1 MKPWKKPPTSTTNPG
16 FRPLGRSEWVEFG
29 RLPLSYAGLGI
40 SHLGEGHWKD
50 SQAETEIFPGMCWGG
65 SLHLAGPHQLGG
77 RQRPGWSLGVGFY
90 ITIWKSMAGYV
101 YLVGGL
107 EHEFYC
113 SIYWEFHHPN
123 WRTHIFQR
131 GWNHQPDIYICIYIY
146 ISGLSVWLIGT
157 LVVHLTLAFPT
168 WIQQLRP
175 QRKAS
180 MCLVEKNNMI
190 IM

>member
-16 FRPLGRSEWVEFG
+16 FWPLGRSEWVEFG

-40 SHLGEGHWKD
+40 SHLGKSHWKD

-90 ITIWKSMAGYV
+90 MPIWKSMAGYV

-107 EHEFYC
+107 ELEFYC
-113 SIYWEFHHPN
+113 SIYIGNFIIP
-123 WRTHIFQR
+123 TDALIFFR
-131 GWNHQPDIYICIYIY
+131 GVETTNQIYVYIY
-146 ISGLSVWLIGT
+146 IFGLSVWSIGT
-157 LVVHLTLAFPT
+157 LVIHLILAFPT

-180 MCLVEKNNMI
+180 MCLVEKTI
-190 IM
+190 W